1 MPEFLRSF
9 FAQGP
14 FIPHGHCYLW
24 KPGLVWLH
32 IASDSAI
39 ALAYYSIP
47 IVLFYFVQKRRDLP
61 YSGIFLLFS
70 AFIIFCGTTH
80 IMEVW
85 TLWHP
90 DYWLSGVLK
99 AFTAVLSGYTS
110 IRLVSIIP
118 QALALP
124 SPAQLEVE
132 IGERKLAEEALRKA
146 YDEMESRVQE
156 RTAQLSQ
163 AIEQLQNEIAQKE
176 RTSQELR
183 ASEAQ
188 RKQAIEE
195 LRTTNQTLQTL
206 IAASPLAIATINNDG
221 NVTMWNP
228 AAERLFGWS
237 ETEVLGKPLPI
248 IPPEQQEEF
257 RTIVQTELQGEEQT
271 GLELR
276 RQRKDGSPIDISL
289 WTAPLF
295 DGNGVVTGCIG
306 LFVDISD
313 KVRAEQAL
321 RESQQQ
327 LMAIMDNSPAVI
339 FVKDTQSRYN
349 LINRRFETLFHI
361 DREEIKGKTQ
371 YDIFPYEIADKLR
384 ANDLKVLAAGTP
396 LESEEVVL
404 QDDGL
409 HTYISV
415 KFPLYNSSGV
425 PYAICSISTDITDRK
440 RVEETLRESEE
451 QFRITFEQAAIGICH
466 WGLNGEFIKVN
477 QRFCDIVGY
486 TEAELLKLSFEDIT
500 HPDDMA
506 DLTQFRSLIAG
517 EIPTY
522 SMEKRYLTPLGR
534 IVWVN
539 LTVSVVRSLAG
550 EPKYEIA
557 VIQDISDRK
566 QAEEELKKSLKN
578 SSDLKSAL
586 DQAAI
591 VAITNRQG
599 KITYVNDKFCELS
612 KYSREEIVGQ
622 DHRIINSSYH
632 SQEFIQNLW
641 STIKSGKIWK
651 GEIRNK
657 AKDGS
662 LYWVNTTIV
671 PLLGEGGKPL
681 QYLAIRFDITDRK
694 RAEEEQQKLIAVIES
709 CSDFIGM
716 ATLDGH
722 PIFLNEAGQNMVG
735 IEGMEELKQS
745 TLFDYF
751 MPEDLAE
758 FREEILP
765 VVMAE
770 GRWQGEFR
778 FRHFKTG
785 NSIPIYANVFSIKDS
800 KTSQPIA
807 IATITKDITEQKRA
821 ESELRQSEAKY
832 RELAT
837 REALLNRLASQ
848 IRSSLDINTILETAV
863 QEIRNML
870 QIDRCVFIWYRPE
883 EGKSEE
889 EKLIHPSGSWEF
901 VQEARNLAFPSLLGH
916 SVPVTALGLLAIKVF
931 NKEITRVD
939 NARALTDP
947 VERRLFFSLSYT
959 ALLALPI
966 HTKSGEIGIV
976 SCSHSSGS
984 RPWRDAEV
992 ELLQAVADQLAIAI
1006 DQAELYKQTRIAAV
1020 KAQEQATKLEQTLR
1034 ELQQT
1039 QAHLV
1044 QSEKMSSLGQ
1054 LVAGVAHEINNPVN
1068 FIYGNIT
1075 PAKEY
1080 AEDLLKLLYLYQE
1093 NYPNPVKQI
1102 QQEAEAIDLDFI
1114 KEDLPKIIDSMK
1126 IGADR
1131 IREIVL
1137 SLRNFS
1143 RLDESE
1149 TKKVDIHEGIDSTLL
1164 ILKNRLKAKTNRPD
1178 IQIIKE
1184 YGNLPL
1190 VECYAGQLN
1199 QVFMNILNNAI
1210 DALEEAAGQRGSG
1223 AEEKSKIQNP
1233 EIRIRTEINESDRAI
1248 VRIADNGPGMTEEVR
1263 QRIFDPFFTTKP
1275 VGSGTGL
1282 GMSISYQIIDKHKG
1296 QLACISAP
1304 GQGAEFVIQIPI
1316 QQQR

>member
-1 MPEFLRSF
+1 MLEFLQSF

-47 IVLFYFVQKRRDLP
+47 IVLFYFVQKRRDFP
-61 YSGIFLLFS
+61 YPGIFLLFS
-70 AFIIFCGTTH
+70 AFIISCGTTH

-90 DYWLSGVLK
+90 DYWLSGFLK
-99 AFTAVLSGYTS
+99 AFTAILSGYTS
-110 IRLVSIIP
+110 IQLVSIIP
-118 QALALP
+118 KALALP
-124 SPAQLEVE
+124 SPAQLEAE
-132 IGERKLAEEALRKA
+132 IG
-146 YDEMESRVQE
+146 
-156 RTAQLSQ
+156 
-163 AIEQLQNEIAQKE
+163 
-176 RTSQELR
+176 
-183 ASEAQ
+183 
-188 RKQAIEE
+188 
-195 LRTTNQTLQTL
+195 
-206 IAASPLAIATINNDG
+206 
-221 NVTMWNP
+221 
-228 AAERLFGWS
+228 
-237 ETEVLGKPLPI
+237 
-248 IPPEQQEEF
+248 
-257 RTIVQTELQGEEQT
+257 
-271 GLELR
+271 
-276 RQRKDGSPIDISL
+276 
-289 WTAPLF
+289 
-295 DGNGVVTGCIG
+295 
-306 LFVDISD
+306 
-313 KVRAEQAL
+313 
-321 RESQQQ
+321 
-327 LMAIMDNSPAVI
+327 
-339 FVKDTQSRYN
+339 
-349 LINRRFETLFHI
+349 
-361 DREEIKGKTQ
+361 
-371 YDIFPYEIADKLR
+371 
-384 ANDLKVLAAGTP
+384 
-396 LESEEVVL
+396 
-404 QDDGL
+404 
-409 HTYISV
+409 
-415 KFPLYNSSGV
+415 
-425 PYAICSISTDITDRK
+425 DRK

-466 WGLNGEFIKVN
+466 WGLNGQFIKVN

-486 TEAELLKLSFEDIT
+486 SEAELLKLSFEDIT
-500 HPDDMA
+500 HPDDVML
-506 DLTQFRSLIAG
+506 DLTQFRSLITG

-557 VIQDISDRK
+557 GIQDISERK
-566 QAEEELKKSLKN
+566 QAEEELKKSLKD
-578 SSDLKSAL
+578 SSDLKFAL

-632 SQEFIQNLW
+632 SKEFFQYLW
-641 STIKSGKIWK
+641 TTIKNGEIWR

-662 LYWVNTTIV
+662 FYWGDNTIV
-671 PLLGEGGKPL
+671 PLLGEGGKPW

-694 RAEEEQQKLIAVIES
+694 QAEEEEQKLIAVIES

-722 PIFLNEAGQNMVG
+722 PIFLNESGQNLVG
-735 IEGMEELKQS
+735 IEGMEELKQIM
-745 TLFDYF
+745 LFDYF

-758 FREEILP
+758 FRDEILP
-765 VVMAE
+765 VVMEE

-785 NSIPIYANVFSIKDS
+785 NSIPIYSNVFSIKDS

-939 NARALTDP
+939 NARTLTDP

-992 ELLQAVADQLAIAI
+992 ELLQAVGDQLAIAI
-1006 DQAELYKQTRIAAV
+1006 DQAELYKQTRIAVV
-1020 KAQEQATKLEQTLR
+1020 KAQDQATKLEQTLR

-1093 NYPNPVKQI
+1093 NYPNPVKEI
-1102 QQEAEAIDLDFI
+1102 QEEAEAIDLDFI
-1114 KEDLPKIIDSMK
+1114 KEDLQKILDSMK

-1143 RLDESE
+1143 RLDEAE
-1149 TKKVDIHEGIDSTLL
+1149 TKKVDIHEGLDSTLL
-1164 ILKNRLKAKTNRPD
+1164 ILKSRLKAKTNRPE
-1178 IQIIKE
+1178 IQVIKE

-1190 VECYAGQLN
+1190 VECYAEQLN

-1210 DALEEAAGQRGSG
+1210 DSLESRFANDALEEAAGQRGSG
-1223 AEEKSKIQNP
+1223 AEEKSLIQNLKSKIQNP
-1233 EIRIRTEINESDRAI
+1233 EIRISTEINESDRAI
-1248 VRIADNGPGMTEEVR
+1248 VRIADNGLGMTEEVR

-1282 GMSISYQIIDKHKG
+1282 GMSISYQIIDKHNG